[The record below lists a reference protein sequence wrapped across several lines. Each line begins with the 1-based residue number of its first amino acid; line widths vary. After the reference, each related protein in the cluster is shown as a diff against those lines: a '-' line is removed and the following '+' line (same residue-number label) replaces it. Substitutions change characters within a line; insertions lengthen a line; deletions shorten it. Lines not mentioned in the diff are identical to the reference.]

1 MKSSLRVFLGFLF
14 VGLSPSM
21 TVHAEPSIT
30 LQDDRHRTIVLPSKP
45 VRVVSLAAHLTDMAV
60 EAGLNKQLVAVDTHS
75 AYRRSDL
82 VRLSAYPEPSIENLA
97 RLKPDLVFLWGAG
110 LKPSVVTRLE
120 ALGIKVF
127 VSEPQTLLDIVT
139 TYELFLKLSGDPSAG
154 TSERIANYKKLLH
167 PKTFSKFIPV
177 FTQVWS
183 EPLMTVGRK
192 TFIASALEHCGA
204 ELVLA
209 PFQQSSAVINPEAVV
224 VSATKVILSSDTTQA
239 RTYWARRAVSKTAQ
253 WSFIAMPEAALS
265 QPSTKLL
272 DALPVLCERLESL
285 R

>member
-1 MKSSLRVFLGFLF
+1 MKFSARVVLGFLL
-14 VGLSPSM
+14 VGLSQSV
-21 TVHAEPSIT
+21 TARADPSIT

-45 VRVVSLAAHLTDMAV
+45 VRIISLAAHLTDIAV
-60 EAGLNKQLVAVDTHS
+60 EVGLKRQLVAVDSHS

-110 LKPSVVTRLE
+110 LKPSVVSRLE
-120 ALGIKVF
+120 ALGVKVF
-127 VSEPQTLLDIVT
+127 VSEPQTLFDIIT
-139 TYELFLKLSGDPSAG
+139 TYELFLKLSSDPPAG
-154 TSERIANYKKLLH
+154 ASERIANYKKLLQ
-167 PKTFSKFIPV
+167 PKVFAKFVPV

-183 EPLMTVGRK
+183 EPLMTIGRK

-209 PFQQSSAVINPEAVV
+209 PFNQSSAVINPEAVV
-224 VSATKVILSSDTTQA
+224 VSAAKVILSSDTAQA
-239 RTYWARRAVSKTAQ
+239 RTYWAQRAASKVPE
-253 WSFIAMPEAALS
+253 WSFIAMPQATLS

-272 DALPVLCERLESL
+272 DALPVLCERLDSL